1 MPHINDEFV
10 SREED
15 RAGESGY
22 EVSGT
27 TSCRPCT
34 RARSSSRA
42 TSRSAAYVSEFGR
55 FRHGTS
61 NLNYSMYHDRYQRT
75 PAGWKFT
82 ERVYE
87 VRYLDVT
94 PLAGSAPPQLRHER

>member
-1 MPHINDEFV
+1 VQTVHP
-10 SREED
+10 
-15 RAGESGY
+15 
-22 EVSGT
+22 GT
-27 TSCRPCT
+27 IQLEGDI
-34 RARSSSRA
+34 AVGRS
-42 TSRSAAYVSEFGR
+42 YVSEFGR
-55 FRHGTS
+55 FRHVTS

-82 ERVYE
+82 ARVYE